1 MGYKW
6 AVSGWGGD
14 QYISCYYGDSLFS
27 AFLSAIKAKR
37 FGYGCIKIEW
47 RPKRECLKSILS
59 VSNLK

>member
-47 RPKRECLKSILS
+47 RPK
-59 VSNLK
+59 